1 MLPVRERILWAGSL
15 VAALVATSVLA
26 PLVAAQEKRPAK
38 PEDILK
44 NIVVAA
50 SGKKAGRVLPKIGIQ
65 PSLASN
71 IEDVT
76 IHNVVTRDLDL
87 CGEFEVLPDS
97 AAPDGLY
104 LSGTPVDVDA
114 WKKKGAEAV
123 VKISGKKLTNGRVE
137 LKGIAYLVD
146 VGSKPVYEKK
156 FEIDA
161 SQTRVESH
169 RIADALIGALTGT
182 NGGFSSEMT
191 FVYAQG
197 RTRRVYV
204 IDSDG
209 HDPRPVSPPNQTAVS
224 PTFGPGHKLYWSA
237 SIKKGRYRIYTAG
250 KAAPLSLAQRGS
262 VYGLA
267 WSRKRN
273 MVAASIG
280 VGSSI
285 KLFRGPDLDHLSVV
299 TGVDMAMHPAWSPND
314 RLAAAATAKWGP
326 RIFVDQ
332 KPISPSGLSASAPVF
347 CRHPNG
353 VRAIYA
359 VGAGKN
365 TDLVSSGERGG
376 GMLRL
381 TQGRGRNSFPACSPD
396 GRLVA
401 FFSTRKTGKG
411 PGLYIMRVDG
421 TRPKRI
427 STLVGDSLRW
437 ARLPSGKRTP
447 VPTHK

>member
-1 MLPVRERILWAGSL
+1 MRERFARIGRWALATL
-15 VAALVATSVLA
+15 VVTLALA
-26 PLVAAQEKRPAK
+26 PLAAAQDQRPAK
-38 PEDILK
+38 PDDILK
-44 NIVVAA
+44 NITVAA
-50 SGKKAGRVLPKIGIQ
+50 SGKAGGRVLPKIGIQ

-76 IHNVVTRDLDL
+76 VHNVVARDLDL

-123 VKISGKKLTNGRVE
+123 VKISGKKLASGRVE
-137 LKGIAYLVD
+137 LKGVAYLVD
-146 VGSKPVYEKK
+146 EGTAPVYEKK

-161 SQTRVESH
+161 TQTRVESH

-197 RTRRVYV
+197 KARRVYV
-204 IDSDG
+204 IDGDG
-209 HDPRPVSPPNQTAVS
+209 HDPRPVSPLNHVALS
-224 PTFGPGHKLYWSA
+224 PTFGPGHKLYWTA
-237 SIKKGRYRIYTAG
+237 SINKGRYQIYTAG
-250 KAAPLSLAQRGS
+250 SSAPRSLKLRGS

-267 WSRKRN
+267 WSRKHN
-273 MVAASIG
+273 KVAASIG

-285 KLFRGPDLDHLSVV
+285 KLFRGPDLDHLSAVS
-299 TGVDMAMHPAWSPND
+299 GLDMAMHPAWSPND
-314 RLAAAATAKWGP
+314 RLAAASTAKWGP

-332 KPISPSGLSASAPVF
+332 KPISPSGLNASAPVF

-359 VGAGKN
+359 VSAGKN
-365 TDLVSSGERGG
+365 TDLVASGERGG
-376 GMLRL
+376 GLLRL

-401 FFSTRKTGKG
+401 FFSTRTSGKG

-437 ARLPSGKRTP
+437 ARLPAGRRTP